1 MADNEGFRIYLVEDD
16 TAISQVLQRHLSSW
30 GYTVRTVYDFQQVLT
45 EFCAFEPHLVL
56 MDILLP
62 FYNGFHWCAEIRKIS
77 KVPVVF
83 LSSAADNMNII
94 TAVNQGG
101 DDFIVKPVDLMVLTA
116 KLQAVLR
123 RAYDFSEKV
132 SVIEYGGLSLNLSD
146 NSLSVAGERVEL
158 TKNEFRILQTL
169 LSNHG
174 HIISRERL
182 MNALWQDDCYV
193 EENTLTVNVARLRK
207 KLEAVGIEGLIVTKP
222 GSGYIIE

>member
-1 MADNEGFRIYLVEDD
+1 M
-16 TAISQVLQRHLSSW
+16 
-30 GYTVRTVYDFQQVLT
+30 
-45 EFCAFEPHLVL
+45 
-56 MDILLP
+56 
-62 FYNGFHWCAEIRKIS
+62 
-77 KVPVVF
+77 
-83 LSSAADNMNII
+83 
-94 TAVNQGG
+94 
-101 DDFIVKPVDLMVLTA
+101 
-116 KLQAVLR
+116 
-123 RAYDFSEKV
+123 
-132 SVIEYGGLSLNLSD
+132 IEYGGLSLNLND

-207 KLEAVGIEGLIVTKP
+207 KLEAAGIEDLIVTKP